1 MFNETM
7 VELEKMLPVDTNIK
21 VAEILPIYKVP
32 TFIWKNMKS
41 FFSEHLKD

>member
-32 TFIWKNMKS
+32 TFIWKNMEKL
-41 FFSEHLKD
+41 FFRTS